1 MFTVVLNF
9 SLPVYHVAIYIYIY
23 ICSSRKLDY
32 MGILSRGDDTL
43 FLNME
48 KAQEC
53 IIRPSPPQKIYE
65 HNAKQLLHA
74 FVVVPEFNCSAC
86 K

>member
-1 MFTVVLNF
+1 
-9 SLPVYHVAIYIYIY
+9 
-23 ICSSRKLDY
+23 

-65 HNAKQLLHA
+65 HNGKQLLHA